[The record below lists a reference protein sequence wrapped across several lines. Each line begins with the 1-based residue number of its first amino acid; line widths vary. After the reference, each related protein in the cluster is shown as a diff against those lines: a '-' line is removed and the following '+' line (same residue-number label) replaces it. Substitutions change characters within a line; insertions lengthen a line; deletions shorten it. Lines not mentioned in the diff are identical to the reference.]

1 MKTWLKRAFLIV
13 LALGVLGG
21 ATLAFLPQPLVV
33 ETARVGRGSL
43 RVTIDG
49 TGQTRVRE
57 RYVVAAP
64 VAGQLAR
71 ITLRAGDEV
80 ETGDEVAWIAP
91 PLAPLLDPRTRAQIE
106 ARVAATEAAEAQA
119 RAAIDQ
125 AKLAQGQAWRERERA
140 KAMVATQTLTQR
152 ELDAAEFELRARGRA
167 VEAAELAAETARREV
182 EAARTALAG
191 FDDGGP
197 SAQTTRVSVRSP
209 ARGLVLRL
217 LVENAGPVAPGTP
230 LLEIGDPAGLEL
242 VVDLLTADAVQVA
255 PGARVELDQW
265 GGAEPLA
272 GIVRRIEPS
281 AFTKISALG
290 IAEQRVN
297 VVVDPAGGAGS
308 WSALRDGWRV
318 EAHIV
323 VWASGDAR
331 VVPSGALFRDGEG
344 WASFVVEDGKARL
357 RRVGV
362 GHRGATHVEI
372 LSGLDETELVV
383 LHPSEKLAD
392 GTEVELP

>member
-13 LALGVLGG
+13 LALGILGG
-21 ATLAFLPQPLVV
+21 ATLAFLPQPVAV
-33 ETARVGRGSL
+33 ETARVGRGPL

-49 TGQTRVRE
+49 TGQTRVRD

-64 VAGQLAR
+64 VAGQLER

-80 ETGDEVAWIAP
+80 GVGDEVAWIAP
-91 PLAPLLDPRTRAQIE
+91 PVSPLLDPRTRAEIE

-140 KAMVATQTLTQR
+140 KAMVASQTLTQR
-152 ELDAAEFELRARGRA
+152 ELDAAEFELRARARA

-182 EAARTALAG
+182 AAARTALAG
-191 FDDGGP
+191 FEGATSSP
-197 SAQTTRVSVRSP
+197 ETARVAVRSP

-217 LVENAGPVAPGTP
+217 FVENAGPVAPGTP

-255 PGARVELDQW
+255 SGMRVELDQW
-265 GGAEPLA
+265 GGARPLA
-272 GIVRRIEPS
+272 GVVRRIEPS

-290 IAEQRVN
+290 ITEQRVN
-297 VVVDPAGGAGS
+297 VVVDPAGDAGS

-318 EAHIV
+318 EAHVIV
-323 VWASGDAR
+323 WESGDAR
-331 VVPSGALFRDGEG
+331 IVPSGALFRDGEG
-344 WASFVVEDGKARL
+344 WASFAVEDDEARL
-357 RRVGV
+357 HRVDV
-362 GHRGATHVEI
+362 GHRGATHVEV
-372 LSGLDETELVV
+372 LSGLDETALVV
-383 LHPSEKLAD
+383 LHPSDKLAD
-392 GTEVELP
+392 GTKVVLP